1 MISGQ
6 LKLRCF
12 HHVNGYPKGRDLL
25 IIFTEVDSHAIALSL
40 NKGVYISLAQPF
52 PISGCLIQVLEN
64 FSLCQNRY

>member
-6 LKLRCF
+6 LKLRGF

-25 IIFTEVDSHAIALSL
+25 ILFTEEESHATALTL

-52 PISGCLIQVLEN
+52 RISGCLVQVLEN